1 MIETKTLLIVG
12 AGASVPYGY
21 PTGLQLRN
29 ELCQPH
35 SLRALSY
42 EYHKVSEEG
51 LACFCDS
58 FAHSHLFSID
68 AFLAKRGDDKITRGM
83 MSYGKY
89 GDVGKLAIACRLIDR
104 EVSGK
109 GFPQT
114 SEDHWLQYLW
124 NHMADVSKDQFH
136 DNQLKIISFNYD
148 RVIEHFFHTAITNA
162 YGVNYLEAAEL
173 LKFIEIVHVYGDL
186 QTLEARPYGAKP
198 QDLFDVANCIKV
210 IPEAREESDE
220 QFKKAKEMIRWADKI
235 CFIGFGF
242 DSINVRRL
250 GFPGYGLMS
259 KNKIYS
265 TQFGMTVNEVRASH
279 KLVGEPF
286 SCNINIELTKLK
298 TLDYLRH
305 EGVFLSL

>member
-1 MIETKTLLIVG
+1 MIETKTLLIVV

-21 PTGLQLRN
+21 PTGLQLRD
-29 ELCQPH
+29 ELCQQRYL
-35 SLRALSY
+35 SALIN
-42 EYHKVSEEG
+42 EYYKVSDQE
-51 LACFCDS
+51 LARFCDS
-58 FAHSHLFSID
+58 FSKSNLFSID
-68 AFLAKRGDDKITRGM
+68 AFLAKRGDDKITHGI

-104 EVSGK
+104 EVKGK
-109 GFPQT
+109 GLPQT
-114 SEDHWLQYLW
+114 GEDHWLQYLW
-124 NHMADVSKDQFH
+124 NHMADVSKNQFQ

-148 RVIEHFFHTAITNA
+148 RVIECFFYTAIANT
-162 YGVNYLEAAEL
+162 YGVDSDEADEL
-173 LKFIEIVHVYGDL
+173 LKFIEIVHIYGDL
-186 QTLEARPYGAKP
+186 QNLRDRPYGVKP
-198 QDLFDVANCIKV
+198 QDLSAVANCIKV
-210 IPEAREESDE
+210 IPEAREANDK
-220 QFKKAKEMIRWADKI
+220 QFTQAKEMIRWADKI

-250 GFPGYGLMS
+250 GFPGYGLIS